1 MCVINVSLYIS
12 TNTLNLSVI
21 TTVRVIKV
29 HSWIDDLYEFMTK

>member
-12 TNTLNLSVI
+12 TNALNLSVI
-21 TTVRVIKV
+21 RTVRVIEV